1 MKLPLF
7 SLYSQANLYTNFT
20 QNWTFSINDEKNGVK
35 YIFFLHSWEIY
46 VVMCLLIIF
55 GIVITNKTSNFT
67 KRSGRDQRQT
77 EEIASTLL
85 ISKLSFIQKNR
96 YLQLG
101 VKTPCFTIESLFPK
115 RN

>member
-1 MKLPLF
+1 
-7 SLYSQANLYTNFT
+7 
-20 QNWTFSINDEKNGVK
+20 
-35 YIFFLHSWEIY
+35 
-46 VVMCLLIIF
+46 MCLLIIF

-101 VKTPCFTIESLFPK
+101 VKTPCLPIE
-115 RN
+115 RNEINHSFLRFHRGIDFVKLKEAVKKLT

>member
-1 MKLPLF
+1 MALNI
-7 SLYSQANLYTNFT
+7 Y
-20 QNWTFSINDEKNGVK
+20 
-35 YIFFLHSWEIY
+35 FFLHSWEIY

-77 EEIASTLL
+77 KEIVSTLL